1 MGFLAAVAGGGL
13 RVMRDPTRGGLATA
27 LHELVQGSDCSVMLR
42 EEDVPVR
49 AEVRA
54 LCELVGFE
62 PDHLACEGRLV
73 AIAAAERAPALLA
86 AMRTH
91 AQGREAAIIGELVG
105 DGRSRVYLE
114 NRFGGGRV
122 LGLVSGVQLPRIC

>member
-1 MGFLAAVAGGGL
+1 MAPVAGGGL

-27 LHELVQGSDCSVMLR
+27 LHELVQGSGCSVILR

-62 PDHLACEGRLV
+62 PYQLACEGRLV

-86 AMRTH
+86 AMRAH
-91 AQGREAAIIGELVG
+91 PQGREAAIIGELAG
-105 DGRSRVYLE
+105 DGRGRVYLE
-114 NRFGGGRV
+114 NSFGGGRV